1 MSFCPERVKEDVD
14 NELANDDEYG
24 YIYFKSSEEQECAA
38 DYLESLGYFVEYCSD
53 GDDLGVEYT
62 KPDEE
67 PNEELGEALKTLEK
81 AGLICETAYGAKPV
95 WKKHGHGIRH
105 AGYTFSSP
113 KVNGSYVRILKAL
126 FMAPEK
132 TLSKR
137 EIYDALGWEYSHG
150 NRSGI
155 FISLADEGLVSYD
168 RATNKWTLTEM
179 GENYIRDNKE
189 IFTAT
194 ADGAV

>member
-1 MSFCPERVKEDVD
+1 MQD
-14 NELANDDEYG
+14 L
-24 YIYFKSSEEQECAA
+24 EEA
-38 DYLESLGYFVEYCSD
+38 V
-53 GDDLGVEYT
+53 
-62 KPDEE
+62 
-67 PNEELGEALKTLEK
+67 KTLEN
-81 AGLICETAYGAKPV
+81 AGLIVETAYGAKPV
-95 WKKHGHGIRH
+95 FKKHGHGIRH
-105 AGYTFSSP
+105 AGYTFSNP

-132 TLSKR
+132 SMTKR
-137 EIYDALGWEYSHG
+137 EIYNALGWEYSHG

-155 FISLADEGLVSYD
+155 FISLADEGLVAYD
-168 RATNKWTLTEM
+168 RTTNKWTLTEM